1 MSITGI
7 INRFFDTTVNVQR
20 RTTARTSTG
29 DLSETWNTIA
39 ANVRATIQPLSISE
53 ESALNQGKEFVASFK
68 AYMPDDVVVIKN
80 GDRIVDIQSTKT
92 HEVVSVQNHHAAR
105 SDIVLG
111 HHYKLYLQTPRDT
124 KS

>member
-20 RTTARTSTG
+20 RTTSRTSTG

-39 ANVRATIQPLSISE
+39 TSVKATIQPLNILE
-53 ESALNQGKEFVASFK
+53 ESALNQGKEFVASHK
-68 AYMPDDVVVIKN
+68 AYMPDDAVVIKN
-80 GDRIVDIQSTKT
+80 GDRIVDTQTSKI
-92 HEVVSVQNHHAAR
+92 HEVIGVQHYQAAR
-105 SDIVLG
+105 SDLVLG
-111 HHYKLYLQTPRDT
+111 HHYKLYLQIPRAT